1 MMCDNLFL
9 YSGGKMIR
17 TIIKKELL
25 DNLLSFRFIITMLL
39 CVVLIPLG
47 IYVSIKEYQ
56 NSMNDYQQSMNLYHE
71 SIQGMKNAIDVEAKG
86 LRPPSPFSIFA
97 GGLDKFLP
105 NEILSTRNEGLQL
118 GNNSTMDAPL
128 SILFGKMDFLFSV
141 SVIMSLLAI
150 LFTFDATT
158 REKEEGTLRLA
169 LSNSIPRH
177 QMIIGKYLGNFITF
191 LIPFTIAMLIGIILV
206 SLSGVLPLFRSS
218 NLLRL
223 ITITGISLLFVS
235 VFFNL
240 GLMVSSLTRRSLT
253 AQITL
258 LFLWVLLIFAMP
270 RVSNMVAGVIYPVKT
285 QQTLDLEKT
294 LVRKNIR
301 DEKANALR
309 NAFQQSMS
317 GDPDEGA
324 KSYDEIREPIVQA
337 LREKE
342 MRLMDAIDS
351 DFQTK
356 KNIQHRISSIL
367 SRLSP
372 LASLT
377 FATTE
382 LANTGLL
389 QMDNLISSSRQF
401 HNDVSREIHSKGY
414 KDDITGAGMRMSM
427 SYVNADDIPQ
437 FQYQTTSLSNSL
449 QACWVDI
456 LLLVLFNVLFFAGA
470 YVGFLRYD
478 VR

>member
-1 MMCDNLFL
+1 
-9 YSGGKMIR
+9 MIR

-25 DNLLSFRFIITMLL
+25 DNLLSFRFIITLLL

-56 NSMNDYQQSMNLYHE
+56 NGMNDYQQSMNLYRE

-105 NEILSTRNEGLQL
+105 NEILSTRNDGLQL
-118 GNNSTMDAPL
+118 GNNRTMDAPL
-128 SILFGKMDFLFSV
+128 SILFGKMDFLFSI

-169 LSNSIPRH
+169 LSNSLPRH
-177 QMIIGKYLGNFITF
+177 QIIIGKYLGNFITF
-191 LIPFTIAMLIGIILV
+191 LLPFTVAMLIGIIFV
-206 SLSGVLPLFRSS
+206 SMSGVIPLFQSG
-218 NLLRL
+218 NLIRL
-223 ITITGISLLFVS
+223 LAMIGISLLFIS

-240 GLMVSSLTRRSLT
+240 GLMISSLTRRSLT

-270 RVSNMVAGVIYPVKT
+270 RISNMIAGVVYPVKT
-285 QQTLDLEKT
+285 QQTLNLEKT
-294 LVRKNIR
+294 LVRKNIQ

-309 NAFQQSMS
+309 NAFRQSMS
-317 GDPDEGA
+317 GDMDEGV
-324 KSYDEIREPIVQA
+324 KSYDEIREPIVRG

-342 MRLMDAIDS
+342 MGQLNAIDN
-351 DFQTK
+351 DFQAR
-356 KNIQHRISSIL
+356 KNSQLRIASIL

-389 QMDNLISSSRQF
+389 QMGNLFSTSQQF
-401 HNDVSREIHSKGY
+401 HNEVIREIHSRGY
-414 KDDITGAGMRMSM
+414 KDDIAGEGMRMSM
-427 SYVNADDIPQ
+427 SFVNADDIPQ
-437 FQYQTTSLSNSL
+437 FQPQTTSIGKSL

-456 LLLVLFNVLFFAGA
+456 FLLIIFNLLFFTGA